1 MTRAN
6 KATVGKYL
14 VKRLEQAGLKHI
26 FGVPGDYVLDFFD
39 CLEES
44 NIEIVGTCN
53 ELNAGYAADAYARVN
68 GVGGVCITYGVGGFS
83 LFNAVVGAFA
93 ERVPLI
99 VISGGPKLSEHP
111 HRYLLHH
118 TIGGMQLQYEI
129 YEKITV
135 ASVILRSPEQAPQQ
149 IDEAITACLRF
160 KRPVYIE
167 IPVDIVSRPCRDPG
181 PFEVDTSI
189 PSDKDVLEE
198 AVDEAVGLLK
208 LAKSPVILAGIEA
221 HRLNTINEL
230 RELID
235 HTGYPFTTTMLG
247 KSVLPEKHP
256 QFAGVYNGIVG
267 RESVR
272 RIVEE
277 ADVVLGLG
285 VLMTD
290 INFGAW
296 TSQLDISK
304 MIVANSDNVR
314 IKHHMYSQISLKDFT
329 NGLREK
335 LPGSKPSPARIEH
348 PAQLL
353 KEDLTPASGQKITV
367 NQFYRRIN
375 QFIEANYIIIPDA
388 GDSILN
394 ASDLFVPEN
403 VGFIGQAFY
412 LSIGY
417 SIPAALGVKLAA
429 PDKRPVVLVGDG
441 AFQMTAQELSTIIW
455 HNQNPVIF
463 LINNDGYTLE
473 RMIHGEGSY
482 NELNMWHYYRL
493 PEVFRGEWGCQ
504 VKTEDELENALQ
516 KAKNSPDS
524 LAFIEVWLDRNDCC
538 KNLQKM
544 GGLSEK

>member
-1 MTRAN
+1 MARAN

-14 VKRLEQAGLKHI
+14 AKRLEQAGLKHI

-44 NIEIVGTCN
+44 NLEIVGTCN

-111 HRYLLHH
+111 PRYLLHH
-118 TIGGMQLQYEI
+118 TLGDMQLQYKI

-149 IDEAITACLRF
+149 IDEALTACLRF

-167 IPVDIVSRPCRDPG
+167 IPVDIVSCLCREPG
-181 PFEVDTSI
+181 PFEIDTSI

-208 LAKSPVILAGIEA
+208 SAKNPVILAGIEA
-221 HRLNTINEL
+221 HRLNTVNEL

-235 HTGYPFTTTMLG
+235 HVGYPFTTTMLG

-256 QFAGVYNGIVG
+256 QFAGVYNGIIG

-296 TSQLDISK
+296 TSQLDTSK

-335 LPGSKPSPARIEH
+335 LPGSKLSPARIEH

-353 KEDLTPASGQKITV
+353 KEDLTPVLGKEITV
-367 NQFYRRIN
+367 NRFYRRIN
-375 QFIEANYIIIPDA
+375 RFIEENYIIIPDA

-403 VGFIGQAFY
+403 AGFIGQAFY

-417 SIPAALGVKLAA
+417 SIPAALGVKMAA
-429 PDKRPVVLVGDG
+429 PDKRPIVFVGDG

-463 LINNDGYTLE
+463 LMNNDGYTVE
-473 RMIHGEGSY
+473 RMIHGDGSY

-493 PEVFRGEWGCQ
+493 PEVFRGEWGRQ

-516 KAKNSPDS
+516 KAKSSPDS
-524 LAFIEVWLDRNDCC
+524 LAFIEVWLGRSDCC